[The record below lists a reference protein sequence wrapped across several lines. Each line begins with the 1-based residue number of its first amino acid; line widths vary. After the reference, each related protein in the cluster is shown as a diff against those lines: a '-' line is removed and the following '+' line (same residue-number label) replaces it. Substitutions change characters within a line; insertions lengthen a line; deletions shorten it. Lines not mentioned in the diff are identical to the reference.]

1 MYTNRNIWN
10 VSYPIFLSLLAQNV
24 INVTDTAFLGRVGEV
39 ELGASAMGGL
49 YYICAFTIAFGF
61 STGSQIVIGRRNGE
75 GRYDQIGPVMIQGVF
90 FLLSLAAILFLFS
103 RFFAGD
109 VMSVLISSDAI
120 LNATEEFLDW
130 RVFGFFFSFVN
141 VMFRA
146 LFIGITRTKVL
157 TLNAVLMAMTNVL
170 LDYLLIFGHAGFPKM
185 GIQGAAIASVIAEA
199 VSILFFMVY
208 TRLTVDIRK
217 YALNQIRSFDF
228 GLLKRVLDISVFTML
243 QYFLSIATWFMFFIA
258 VEHLGQRELAVANI
272 VRSIYVVML
281 IPVNSL
287 ATTTNTFVSNSIGA
301 GAINQVIP
309 TIRKICKLSLG
320 IMVVFAAIVSL
331 MPGWVVSV
339 YTNEASLVAA
349 SVPSVYVIVGSLL
362 IGSVANVAFNGV
374 SGTGNTR
381 SALFMEAAVLILYV
395 LFVYVAGMRLRLPVA
410 VCFLTEAIYYSG
422 LLVASVIY
430 LKKAS
435 WQNKRI

>member
-109 VMSVLISSDAI
+109 VMRVLISSDAI

-199 VSILFFMVY
+199 VSILFFVVY

-243 QYFLSIATWFMFFIA
+243 QYFLS
-258 VEHLGQRELAVANI
+258 
-272 VRSIYVVML
+272 
-281 IPVNSL
+281 NS
-287 ATTTNTFVSNSIGA
+287 
-301 GAINQVIP
+301 P
-309 TIRKICKLSLG
+309 ICFDL
-320 IMVVFAAIVSL
+320 
-331 MPGWVVSV
+331 
-339 YTNEASLVAA
+339 
-349 SVPSVYVIVGSLL
+349 
-362 IGSVANVAFNGV
+362 
-374 SGTGNTR
+374 
-381 SALFMEAAVLILYV
+381 LYV
-395 LFVYVAGMRLRLPVA
+395 
-410 VCFLTEAIYYSG
+410 CFS
-422 LLVASVIY
+422 
-430 LKKAS
+430 
-435 WQNKRI
+435 